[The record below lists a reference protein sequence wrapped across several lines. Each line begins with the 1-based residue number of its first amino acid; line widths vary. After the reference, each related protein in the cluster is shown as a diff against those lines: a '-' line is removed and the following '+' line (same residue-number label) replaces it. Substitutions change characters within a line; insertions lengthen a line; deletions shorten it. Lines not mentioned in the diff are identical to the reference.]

1 MTKLEMATL
10 SDWQDRYSRLTDGL
24 LQLQR
29 LAESSIKNTQ
39 STREI
44 AKSVEKLEKRKAML
58 VAKEKD
64 YDQQASTY
72 DRDFLEK
79 KSDFPDPF
87 YPDKLYTVQDFIMF
101 FFFVSYCIFVL
112 ALSLTLSGQ
121 QGKILI
127 GGFLLLLLIYA
138 LIIRYA

>member
-1 MTKLEMATL
+1 MYKLEMATL
-10 SDWQDRYSRLTDGL
+10 SDWQARYSRLNDGL
-24 LQLQR
+24 LQLQN
-29 LAESSIKNTQ
+29 LVESSVKNTQ
-39 STREI
+39 STSEI
-44 AKSVEKLEKRKAML
+44 IKSIDKLEKRKATL

-64 YDQQASTY
+64 YDQRAATF

-79 KSDFPDPF
+79 KTDFPDPF

-112 ALSLTLSGQ
+112 AVSLTIPSQ
-121 QGKILI
+121 QGTILI
-127 GGFLLLLLIYA
+127 GGFFMLVLIYA